1 MLSVTKEMT
10 PHRLIEKM
18 RYMIGSHK
26 ELQYFSAFH
35 NLGTTVVTDSIPT
48 ACTDG
53 LNTKY
58 CGDFLMSL
66 PMKQVLFVGLH
77 EDGHIAYR
85 HVFEYADLFKID
97 PILTNLACD
106 YWLNLML
113 MEWDPDGKFIELPCD
128 ENGEPFVCYDKTFVG
143 WSVRKIFKYLQDE
156 NERDEQNE
164 SGDSNDSSESG
175 DSGESGGTG
184 QAGDS
189 DESDE
194 SDELDGYSQAIKD
207 RCGGMFDDHEF
218 DKLLESLDKE
228 QLQKIEDT
236 IAEAVHKATR
246 AYGNDLS
253 GGMKRALQ
261 HTVNKPVDWRSQ
273 LQEYMTQST
282 KVKEYSTY
290 RRFNRRMQAQG
301 IYMPSTTGESTG
313 EWVLAI
319 DTSCS
324 RDDTIL
330 SKTCAKFVEMCHT
343 IKPSAVHVMYWDTEV
358 CREEMYGE
366 HEYDDVLE
374 LTTPM
379 GGGGTDP
386 DCVLYKVQENMANNT
401 YQNSIDGIIMFTDGH
416 FYKPTD
422 EWRSLDIPLLWA
434 IDGDA
439 NRDVSVPCGT
449 TVFIEE

>member
-1 MLSVTKEMT
+1 MLAVTKEMT
-10 PHRLIEKM
+10 PYRLVEKM
-18 RYMIGSHK
+18 RYMINSHP
-26 ELQYFSAFH
+26 ELGYFAAFH
-35 NLGTTVVTDSIPT
+35 NLGDTVLTDRIPT

-58 CGDFLMSL
+58 CGSFLMSL

-85 HVFEYADLFKID
+85 HIFEYADLIRID
-97 PILTNLACD
+97 PVIANLSMD

-128 ENGEPFVCYDKTFVG
+128 KNGDPFVCYDKKFVG
-143 WSVRKIFKYLQDE
+143 WGIRKIFKYLRDE
-156 NERDEQNE
+156 NEREVQKEQEDKGNAE
-164 SGDSNDSSESG
+164 
-175 DSGESGGTG
+175 SGESGESGESEGTG
-184 QAGDS
+184 QAN
-189 DESDE
+189 
-194 SDELDGYSQAIKD
+194 ELDDYSQSIKD
-207 RCGGMFDDHEF
+207 RVAGMFDSHEF
-218 DKLLESLDKE
+218 DKLIDECTKE
-228 QLQKIEDT
+228 ELQEIDDLT
-236 IAEAVHKATR
+236 AEAVHKASR

-253 GGMKRALQ
+253 GGMKRGLL
-261 HTVNKPVDWRSQ
+261 HTTNSPVDWRIV

-282 KVKEYSTY
+282 KVKEYSSY
-290 RRFNRRMQAQG
+290 RRFNRRMQSQG

-343 IKPSAVHVMYWDTEV
+343 IKPSKVHVMYWDTKV
-358 CREEMYGE
+358 CGEEMYDE
-366 HEYDDVLE
+366 YEYDDILK
-374 LTTPM
+374 LTTPV

-416 FYKPTD
+416 FYQPTD
-422 EWRSLDIPLLWA
+422 EWRALDIPLLWA

-439 NRDVSVPCGT
+439 NRNVEVPCGST
-449 TVFIEE
+449 IFIEE